1 MSTKAIR
8 KPKVRMWERIMLLH
22 APWISKYALRKL
34 EKWYF
39 EEEPRL
45 YTADLHIEPTGSM
58 IKGVANN
65 SDDAFANINKKS

>member
-22 APWISKYALRKL
+22 APWISRYALRKL

-39 EEEPRL
+39 EDEPRL
-45 YTADLHIEPTGSM
+45 YTASLQAAVENLSGEQNTIEQNAE
-58 IKGVANN
+58 KQLR
-65 SDDAFANINKKS
+65 